1 MHKLS
6 EMLEAIC
13 LLSREA
19 GDAIMAIYEQDKPVE
34 ANFKSDS
41 SPVTAADLAAHHLI
55 IDGLTILTP
64 DIPVLSEEA
73 PQDWQIRC
81 HWQCYWLVD
90 PLDGTKEFINRNG
103 EFTVNIA
110 LIEKGIPVMGVV
122 FAPALGLLYAAENNT
137 AWKESGGER
146 REIKAKSAY
155 PPKVVCSR
163 SHRDQQLE
171 DFLSSLGQYET
182 TAVGSSLKFCL
193 VAEGSA
199 QIYPRFG
206 PTCIWDTG
214 AGHAIALAAGLQVKN
229 WDDVE
234 LDYSPAQSFIN
245 PGFYVSAS
253 PRSKWI

>member
-1 MHKLS
+1 MHQLS
-6 EMLEAIC
+6 ETLEAIC
-13 LLSREA
+13 LLSRQA
-19 GDAIMAIYEQDKPVE
+19 GEAIMAIYQQDEPVE

-55 IDGLTILTP
+55 IDGLNILTP
-64 DIPVLSEEA
+64 EIPVLSEEA
-73 PQDWQIRC
+73 PQDWEIRR

-90 PLDGTKEFINRNG
+90 PLDGTKEFLNRNG

-110 LIEKGIPVMGVV
+110 LIENGIPVMGVV
-122 FAPALGLLYAAENNT
+122 YAPALEVLYAAENNT
-137 AWKESGGER
+137 AWKESDGER

-214 AGHAIALAAGLQVKN
+214 AGHAVALAAGLQVKN

-234 LDYSPAQSFIN
+234 LSYSPAQSFIN
-245 PGFYVSAS
+245 PGFYVSAN
-253 PRSKWI
+253 PRNKWS